1 MLERMISSSA
11 ASVDGRSKADGPG
24 KPEKAER
31 AGLRWWMAL
40 DAGILWRL
48 PLLIVLFILMV
59 VFAFHGLVHLAFLF
73 TAHPIG
79 TFLFAPA
86 LLPFAF
92 LPAGCFLFG
101 IRFMPRVWRRGA
113 YSPGQRVAFTGLG
126 PLVAFVVALVIN
138 QVQFNLVRLMGIPL
152 PRLPFDA
159 T

>member
-11 ASVDGRSKADGPG
+11 ASVDGRSKAD
-24 KPEKAER
+24 KAER
-31 AGLRWWMAL
+31 AGLRWWLGL
-40 DAGILWRL
+40 DAGILWRV
-48 PLLIVLFILMV
+48 PLLVVLVILLV

-101 IRFMPRVWRRGA
+101 IRWMPRVWRRGA
-113 YSPGQRVAFTGLG
+113 YSSGQRIAITGLG